1 MYDKDTRVKKT
12 SCDNSSEVINNNEE
26 YIIPYEAA
34 CSHEFSE
41 GCIVAED
48 DSDK

>member
-1 MYDKDTRVKKT
+1 MNDKDTRVKKT
-12 SCDNSSEVINNNEE
+12 SYSNSSEVINNDEE

-48 DSDK
+48 DNDK